1 MFHLSA
7 DGRVKIKDSKKNRI
21 CSKKAFG
28 FQLIELF
35 THLVTKESEYS
46 EYIENILKVLPKDIE
61 NNMGQYV
68 ENDCITK
75 VSWLYSKFQ
84 IVLIGPKHDK
94 VRLGILKLAK

>member
-7 DGRVKIKDSKKNRI
+7 EGRVKIKDSKKNRI

-35 THLVTKESEYS
+35 THLVTKES

-84 IVLIGPKHDK
+84 IVLRDPKHDK